1 MATTGIINGT
11 NIGIYIG
18 GTKVNHC
25 DSGSISLS
33 HGLRDAT
40 SKDSG
45 GWSESLE
52 GLREWSLDGSGF
64 VALDATY
71 GLVELEGVLTARTAV
86 TVRFSTETSGDEYFE
101 GTAFLTEVSVD
112 AAVEDST
119 TFSMSF
125 TGTGALNFKA
135 LT

>member
-1 MATTGIINGT
+1 MATTNVINGT

-18 GTKVNHC
+18 GTKVNHA
-25 DSGSISLS
+25 DSASISLS
-33 HGLRDAT
+33 HSLRDIT
-40 SKDSG
+40 SKDSA

-52 GLREWSLDGSGF
+52 GLREWSLEGSGF
-64 VALDATY
+64 FALDATY
-71 GLVELEGVLTARTAV
+71 GFTELEGVLTARAAV

-101 GTAFLTEVSVD
+101 GTAFLTELSAD

-125 TGTGALNFKA
+125 TGTAGLNYVQ